1 MNVVKRIAKVFFW
14 VLIIALLVSP
24 LGILYEISQ
33 REMAE
38 YQVHALPALTQTSI
52 GRVLQ
57 VTRQDVQEYFPVS
70 GVFQSSESAYQPLEM
85 ENPGLIRWE
94 VTSGDEIQAGQVMGT
109 YNGENVVAEFSG
121 IIEKINTSAADPYV
135 KVKLLDKLVLE
146 ATVSKS
152 TLAIIKRSMNMTT
165 EAGEPVRLTYTSNL
179 KSADGDRK
187 IQLTI
192 DSDAYSYGTSVN
204 LNIYTGLSYPQ
215 VLVVHRDCVYQRAPG
230 ADNPWYVRTVT
241 KNGEV
246 IGEQKVEIA
255 FTMGN
260 LVCISGVA
268 EGTYCDAGYK
278 DIVGG

>member
-1 MNVVKRIAKVFFW
+1 M
-14 VLIIALLVSP
+14 
-24 LGILYEISQ
+24 
-33 REMAE
+33 
-38 YQVHALPALTQTSI
+38 
-52 GRVLQ
+52 
-57 VTRQDVQEYFPVS
+57 
-70 GVFQSSESAYQPLEM
+70 
-85 ENPGLIRWE
+85 
-94 VTSGDEIQAGQVMGT
+94 
-109 YNGENVVAEFSG
+109 VAEFSG
-121 IIEKINTSAADPYV
+121 IIEKINTGSVDPYV

-165 EAGEPVRLTYTSNL
+165 EAGESVRLTYTSNL
-179 KSADGDRK
+179 KSADGDRR

-192 DSDAYSYGTSVN
+192 DSEDYAYGTSVN
-204 LNIYTGLSYPQ
+204 LKIYTGLSYPQ
-215 VLVVHRDCVYQRAPG
+215 VLVVHQDCVYQRNPG
-230 ADNPWYVRTVT
+230 TENPWYVRTVT

-255 FTMGN
+255 FTMGD

>member
-1 MNVVKRIAKVFFW
+1 MNIVKRIARVLFW

-57 VTRQDVQEYFPVS
+57 VTRQDVQEYFTVS
-70 GVFQSSESAYQPLEM
+70 GVFQSSESAYQQLTI

-121 IIEKINTSAADPYV
+121 IIERINTGADPYV

-152 TLAIIKRSMNMTT
+152 ALAIIKRSMNMTT
-165 EAGEPVRLTYTSNL
+165 EAGESVRLTYTSNL
-179 KSADGDRK
+179 KSANGDRR

-204 LNIYTGLSYPQ
+204 LKIYTGLSYPQ
-215 VLVVHRDCVYQRAPG
+215 VLVVHQDCVYQRNPG

-241 KNGEV
+241 QNGEV
-246 IGEQKVEIA
+246 IGEQQVEIA

>member
-1 MNVVKRIAKVFFW
+1 MNIVKRIARVLFW
-14 VLIIALLVSP
+14 VLIIVLLVSP

-38 YQVHALPALTQTSI
+38 YQVHALPALAQTSI

-57 VTRQDVQEYFPVS
+57 VTRQDVQEYFTVS
-70 GVFQSSESAYQPLEM
+70 GVFESSESAYQPLTM
-85 ENPGLIRWE
+85 ENSGLIRWE
-94 VTSGDEIQAGQVMGT
+94 VTSGDEIQVGQVMGT

-121 IIEKINTSAADPYV
+121 IIEKINTGTADPYV

-165 EAGEPVRLTYTSNL
+165 EAGESVRLTYISNL
-179 KSADGDRK
+179 KSADGDRR

-204 LNIYTGLSYPQ
+204 LKIYTGLSYPQ
-215 VLVVHRDCVYQRAPG
+215 VLVVHQDCVYQRNPG

-255 FTMGN
+255 FAMGN
-260 LVCISGVA
+260 LVCISGVS

>member
-1 MNVVKRIAKVFFW
+1 MNIVKRIAKVFFW

-57 VTRQDVQEYFPVS
+57 VTRQDVQEYFTVS
-70 GVFQSSESAYQPLEM
+70 GVFQSSESAYQLLTM

-94 VTSGDEIQAGQVMGT
+94 VSTGDEVQAGQVMGT

-121 IIEKINTSAADPYV
+121 IIEKINTGADPYV

-179 KSADGDRK
+179 KSANGDRR
-187 IQLTI
+187 IQLVI

-204 LNIYTGLSYPQ
+204 LKIYTGLSYPQ
-215 VLVVHRDCVYQRAPG
+215 VLVVHQDCVYQRNPG

-260 LVCISGVA
+260 LVCISGVS

>member
-57 VTRQDVQEYFPVS
+57 VTRQDVQEYFTVS
-70 GVFQSSESAYQPLEM
+70 GVFQSSESAYQQLTM

-94 VTSGDEIQAGQVMGT
+94 VSTGDEIQVGQVMGT

-121 IIEKINTSAADPYV
+121 IIEKINTGSADPYV

-165 EAGEPVRLTYTSNL
+165 ETGESVRLTYTSNL
-179 KSADGDRK
+179 KSANGDRR

-204 LNIYTGLSYPQ
+204 LKIYTGLSYPQ
-215 VLVVHRDCVYQRAPG
+215 VLVVHQDCVYQRNPG

-255 FTMGN
+255 FAVGN
-260 LVCISGVA
+260 LVCISGVS

>member
-1 MNVVKRIAKVFFW
+1 MNIIKRIAKVFFW

-57 VTRQDVQEYFPVS
+57 VTRQDVQEYFTVS
-70 GVFQSSESAYQPLEM
+70 GVFQSSESAYQPLTM

-94 VTSGDEIQAGQVMGT
+94 VTPGDEIQAGQVMGT

-121 IIEKINTSAADPYV
+121 IIEKINTGADPYV

-165 EAGEPVRLTYTSNL
+165 EAGESVRLTYTSNL
-179 KSADGDRK
+179 KSANGDRR

-204 LNIYTGLSYPQ
+204 LKIYTGLSYPQ
-215 VLVVHRDCVYQRAPG
+215 VLVVHQDCVYQRNPG
-230 ADNPWYVRTVT
+230 TDNPWYVRTVNQ
-241 KNGEV
+241 NGDV
-246 IGEQKVEIA
+246 IGEKQVEIA

>member
-1 MNVVKRIAKVFFW
+1 MNIVKRIAKVFFW
-14 VLIIALLVSP
+14 VLIIVLLVSP

-57 VTRQDVQEYFPVS
+57 VTRQDVQEYFTVS
-70 GVFQSSESAYQPLEM
+70 GVFQSSESAYQALTM

-94 VTSGDEIQAGQVMGT
+94 VSTGDEIQEGQVMGT
-109 YNGENVVAEFSG
+109 YNGENIVAEFSG
-121 IIEKINTSAADPYV
+121 IIEKINTGSSDPYV

-165 EAGEPVRLTYTSNL
+165 EAGESVRLTYTSNL
-179 KSADGDRK
+179 KSANGDRR

-192 DSDAYSYGTSVN
+192 DSEGYSYGTSVN
-204 LNIYTGLSYPQ
+204 LKIYTGLSYPQ
-215 VLVVHRDCVYQRAPG
+215 VLVVHQDCVYQRNSG

-246 IGEQKVEIA
+246 IGEQQVEIA

-260 LVCISGVA
+260 MVCISGVS

>member
-1 MNVVKRIAKVFFW
+1 MNVLKRIAKVFFW

-38 YQVHALPALTQTSI
+38 YQVNALPALAQTSI

-57 VTRQDVQEYFPVS
+57 VTRQDVQEYFTVS
-70 GVFQSSESAYQPLEM
+70 GVFQSSESAYQQLTM

-94 VTSGDEIQAGQVMGT
+94 VSTGDEIQVGQVMGT

-121 IIEKINTSAADPYV
+121 IIEKINTGSADPYV

-179 KSADGDRK
+179 KSANGDRR

-204 LNIYTGLSYPQ
+204 LKIYTGLSYPQ
-215 VLVVHRDCVYQRAPG
+215 VLVVHQDCVYQRNPG
-230 ADNPWYVRTVT
+230 TENPWYVRTVT

-246 IGEQKVEIA
+246 IGEQQVEIS

-260 LVCISGVA
+260 LVCISGVS

>member
-1 MNVVKRIAKVFFW
+1 MNIVKRIAKVFFW

-38 YQVHALPALTQTSI
+38 YQVNALPALAQTSI

-57 VTRQDVQEYFPVS
+57 VTRQDVQEYFTVS
-70 GVFQSSESAYQPLEM
+70 GVFQSSESAYQPLTM

-94 VTSGDEIQAGQVMGT
+94 VSTGDEIQAGQIMGT

-121 IIEKINTSAADPYV
+121 IIVKINTGTDPYV
-135 KVKLLDKLVLE
+135 KVKLLDQLVLE

-165 EAGEPVRLTYTSNL
+165 EAGEPVQLTYTSNL
-179 KSADGDRK
+179 KSSSGDQR

-204 LNIYTGLSYPQ
+204 LKIYTGLSYPQ
-215 VLVVHRDCVYQRAPG
+215 VLMIHQDCVYQRESG

-246 IGEQKVEIA
+246 IGEQQVEIA

-260 LVCISGVA
+260 MVCISGVA

>member
-1 MNVVKRIAKVFFW
+1 MNIVKRIAKVLFW

-38 YQVHALPALTQTSI
+38 YQVHALPVLTQTSI

-57 VTRQDVQEYFPVS
+57 VTRQDVQEYFTVS
-70 GVFQSSESAYQPLEM
+70 GVFQSSESAYQPLTM

-94 VTSGDEIQAGQVMGT
+94 VSAGDEIQMGQVMGT
-109 YNGENVVAEFSG
+109 YHGENVVAEFSG
-121 IIEKINTSAADPYV
+121 IIERINTGSADPYV

-179 KSADGDRK
+179 KTADGDRR

-192 DSDAYSYGTSVN
+192 DSEDYSYGTSVH
-204 LNIYTGLSYPQ
+204 LKIYTGLTYPQ
-215 VLVVHRDCVYQRAPG
+215 VLVVHQDCVYQRDPG

-241 KNGEV
+241 KNGDV
-246 IGEQKVEIA
+246 IAETEVEIA
-255 FTMGN
+255 FTMGDM
-260 LVCISGVA
+260 VCISGVA

>member
-1 MNVVKRIAKVFFW
+1 MNIVKRIARVIFW

-38 YQVHALPALTQTSI
+38 YQVRALPALTQTSI

-57 VTRQDVQEYFPVS
+57 VTRQDVQEYFTVS
-70 GVFQSSESAYQPLEM
+70 GVFQSSESAYQPLTM

-121 IIEKINTSAADPYV
+121 IIEKINTGVADPYV

-146 ATVSKS
+146 ATASKS

-165 EAGEPVRLTYTSNL
+165 EAGESVRLTYTSNL
-179 KSADGDRK
+179 KSANGDRR

-192 DSDAYSYGTSVN
+192 DSDAYSYGTSAN
-204 LNIYTGLSYPQ
+204 LKIYTGLSYPQ
-215 VLVVHRDCVYQRAPG
+215 VLVVHQDCVYQRNPG

-241 KNGEV
+241 QNGEV

-260 LVCISGVA
+260 LVCISGVS

>member
-1 MNVVKRIAKVFFW
+1 MNIVKRIAKVFFW
-14 VLIIALLVSP
+14 VLIIALLISP

-38 YQVHALPALTQTSI
+38 YQVHALPALAQTSI

-57 VTRQDVQEYFPVS
+57 VTRQDVQEYFTVS
-70 GVFQSSESAYQPLEM
+70 GVFQSSESAYQPLTM

-109 YNGENVVAEFSG
+109 YNGENVVAQFSG
-121 IIEKINTSAADPYV
+121 IIEKINTGSADPYV

-165 EAGEPVRLTYTSNL
+165 EAGESVRLTYTSNL
-179 KSADGDRK
+179 KSANGDRR

-192 DSDAYSYGTSVN
+192 DSEDYSYGTSVN
-204 LNIYTGLSYPQ
+204 LKIYTGLSYPQ
-215 VLVVHRDCVYQRAPG
+215 VLVVHQDCVYQRNPG
-230 ADNPWYVRTVT
+230 SDNPWYVRTVT

-260 LVCISGVA
+260 MVCISGVA

>member
-1 MNVVKRIAKVFFW
+1 MNILKRIAKASFW

-57 VTRQDVQEYFPVS
+57 VTRQDVQEYFTVS
-70 GVFQSSESAYQPLEM
+70 GVFQSSKSAYQLLTI

-121 IIEKINTSAADPYV
+121 IIEKINTGSADPYV

-179 KSADGDRK
+179 KSAEGDRR

-192 DSDAYSYGTSVN
+192 DSEDYSYGTSVN
-204 LNIYTGLSYPQ
+204 LKIYTGLSYPQ
-215 VLVVHRDCVYQRAPG
+215 VLVVHQDCVYQRNPG
-230 ADNPWYVRTVT
+230 TENPWYVRTVT

-246 IGEQKVEIA
+246 IGEQQVEIS

-260 LVCISGVA
+260 LVCISGVS

>member
-1 MNVVKRIAKVFFW
+1 MNIVKRIAKVFFW

-57 VTRQDVQEYFPVS
+57 VTRQDVQEYFIVS
-70 GVFQSSESAYQPLEM
+70 GIFQSSKNAYQSLTM
-85 ENPGLIRWE
+85 ENPGLIRWD
-94 VTSGDEIQAGQVMGT
+94 VSAGDEIQAGQVMGT
-109 YNGENVVAEFSG
+109 YNGDNVVSEFSG
-121 IIEKINTSAADPYV
+121 IIEKINTGSADPYV

-179 KSADGDRK
+179 KTAIGDRR

-192 DSDAYSYGTSVN
+192 DSEDYSYGTNAN
-204 LNIYTGLSYPQ
+204 LKIYTGLSYPQ
-215 VLVVHRDCVYQRAPG
+215 VLVVHQDCVYQRNPG

-246 IGEQKVEIA
+246 IGEREVEIA

-278 DIVGG
+278 DIIGG

>member
-1 MNVVKRIAKVFFW
+1 MNVLKRIAKVFFW

-38 YQVHALPALTQTSI
+38 YQVNALPALAQTSI

-57 VTRQDVQEYFPVS
+57 VTRQDVQEYFTVS
-70 GVFQSSESAYQPLEM
+70 GVFQSSESAYQALSM

-94 VTSGDEIQAGQVMGT
+94 VTSGEEIQAGQVMGT

-121 IIEKINTSAADPYV
+121 IIEKINTGSADPYV

-152 TLAIIKRSMNMTT
+152 TLAIIKRSMNMAT

-179 KSADGDRK
+179 KSANGDRR
-187 IQLTI
+187 IQLVI
-192 DSDAYSYGTSVN
+192 ESDAYSYGTSVN
-204 LNIYTGLSYPQ
+204 LKIYTGLSYPQ
-215 VLVVHRDCVYQRAPG
+215 VLVVHQDCVYQRNPG
-230 ADNPWYVRTVT
+230 TDNPWYVRTVT

-246 IGEQKVEIA
+246 IGEQQVEIA

>member
-38 YQVHALPALTQTSI
+38 YQVHALPALTQTSL

-57 VTRQDVQEYFPVS
+57 VTRQDVQEYFIVS
-70 GVFQSSESAYQPLEM
+70 GVFQSSESAYQPLTM

-121 IIEKINTSAADPYV
+121 IIEKINTGSADPYV

-179 KSADGDRK
+179 KSANGDRR

-192 DSDAYSYGTSVN
+192 DSEAYSYGTSVN
-204 LNIYTGLSYPQ
+204 LKIYTGLSYPQ
-215 VLVVHRDCVYQRAPG
+215 VLVVHQDCVYQRNPG
-230 ADNPWYVRTVT
+230 AENPWYVRTVT
-241 KNGEV
+241 QNGDV
-246 IGEQKVEIA
+246 IGEKQVEIA

>member
-57 VTRQDVQEYFPVS
+57 VTRQDVQEYFTVS
-70 GVFQSSESAYQPLEM
+70 GVFQSSESAYQPLTM

-94 VTSGDEIQAGQVMGT
+94 VSTGDEIQAGQVMGT
-109 YNGENVVAEFSG
+109 YNGESVVAEFSG
-121 IIEKINTSAADPYV
+121 IIEKI
-135 KVKLLDKLVLE
+135 
-146 ATVSKS
+146 
-152 TLAIIKRSMNMTT
+152 T
-165 EAGEPVRLTYTSNL
+165 EAGESVRLTYTSNL
-179 KSADGDRK
+179 KSANGDRR
-187 IQLTI
+187 IQLVI

-204 LNIYTGLSYPQ
+204 LKIYTGLSYPQ
-215 VLVVHRDCVYQRAPG
+215 VLVVHQDCVYQRNPG
-230 ADNPWYVRTVT
+230 TENPWYVRTVT

-246 IGEQKVEIA
+246 IGEQQVEIA

-260 LVCISGVA
+260 LVCISGVS

>member
-1 MNVVKRIAKVFFW
+1 MNIVKRITKVFFW

-24 LGILYEISQ
+24 LGILYELSQ

-57 VTRQDVQEYFPVS
+57 VTRQDVQEYFTVS
-70 GVFQSSESAYQPLEM
+70 GVFQSSESAYQPLTM

-94 VTSGDEIQAGQVMGT
+94 VSTGDEIQAGQVMGT
-109 YNGENVVAEFSG
+109 YNGANVVAEFSG
-121 IIEKINTSAADPYV
+121 IIEKINTGSADPYV

-165 EAGEPVRLTYTSNL
+165 EAGESVRLTYTSNL
-179 KSADGDRK
+179 KSANGDRR

-192 DSDAYSYGTSVN
+192 DSEDYSYGQSVSM
-204 LNIYTGLSYPQ
+204 NIYTGLSYPQ
-215 VLVVHRDCVYQRAPG
+215 VLVVHQDCVYQRNPG
-230 ADNPWYVRTVT
+230 AENPWYVRTVT

-246 IGEQKVEIA
+246 IREVEVEIA

-260 LVCISGVA
+260 MVCISGVA

>member
-57 VTRQDVQEYFPVS
+57 VTRQDVQEYFTVS
-70 GVFQSSESAYQPLEM
+70 GVFQSSESAYQPLTM

-94 VTSGDEIQAGQVMGT
+94 VSTGDEIQAGQVMGT

-121 IIEKINTSAADPYV
+121 IIEKINTGSADPYV
-135 KVKLLDKLVLE
+135 KVKLPDELVLE

-165 EAGEPVRLTYTSNL
+165 EAGESVRLTYTSNL
-179 KSADGDRK
+179 KSANGDRR
-187 IQLTI
+187 IQLVI

-204 LNIYTGLSYPQ
+204 LKIYTGLSYPQ
-215 VLVVHRDCVYQRAPG
+215 VLVVHQDCVYQRNPG
-230 ADNPWYVRTVT
+230 TENPWYVRTVT

-246 IGEQKVEIA
+246 IGEQQVEIA

-260 LVCISGVA
+260 LVCISGVS

>member
-1 MNVVKRIAKVFFW
+1 MNIVKRIAKVFFW
-14 VLIIALLVSP
+14 VLIIALLISP

-38 YQVHALPALTQTSI
+38 YQVHALPALAQTSI

-57 VTRQDVQEYFPVS
+57 VTRQDVQEYFTVS
-70 GVFQSSESAYQPLEM
+70 GVFQSSESAYQPLTM

-121 IIEKINTSAADPYV
+121 IIEKINTGSADPYV

-165 EAGEPVRLTYTSNL
+165 EAGESVRLTYTSNL
-179 KSADGDRK
+179 KSANGDRR

-192 DSDAYSYGTSVN
+192 DSEDYSYGTSVN
-204 LNIYTGLSYPQ
+204 LKIYTGLSYPQ
-215 VLVVHRDCVYQRAPG
+215 VLVVHQDCVYQRSPG
-230 ADNPWYVRTVT
+230 AENPWYVRTVT

-246 IGEQKVEIA
+246 IREVQVEIA

-260 LVCISGVA
+260 MVCISGVA

>member
-1 MNVVKRIAKVFFW
+1 MNIVKRIAKVFFW

-57 VTRQDVQEYFPVS
+57 VTRQDVQEYFTVS
-70 GVFQSSESAYQPLEM
+70 GVFQSSESAYQALTM

-94 VTSGDEIQAGQVMGT
+94 VSTGDEIQAGQVMGT

-121 IIEKINTSAADPYV
+121 IIEKINTGSADPYV

-165 EAGEPVRLTYTSNL
+165 EAGESVRLTYTSNL
-179 KSADGDRK
+179 KSANGDRR
-187 IQLTI
+187 IQLVI
-192 DSDAYSYGTSVN
+192 DSDAYSYGTNVN
-204 LNIYTGLSYPQ
+204 LKIYTGLSYPQ
-215 VLVVHRDCVYQRAPG
+215 VLVVHQDCVYQRNPG
-230 ADNPWYVRTVT
+230 EDNPWYVRTVT
-241 KNGEV
+241 KNGDV
-246 IGEQKVEIA
+246 IGETQVEIA